1 MPEILKETD
10 DYLIV
15 NKPSSIPVHPCGN
28 FQFNTLQEILKNEFG
43 YRAPPEK
50 KSEVIK
56 DYNYK
61 GDIKTVHRLDR

>member
-1 MPEILKETD
+1 M
-10 DYLIV
+10 
-15 NKPSSIPVHPCGN
+15 HPCGN